1 MGSNDYCVY
10 ILASRWHGALYIGIT
25 NDLPARVFQ
34 HRAGQGSKHAAR
46 YQISRLVYFEHFQDV
61 REAIAREKRLKRWH
75 RQWKIELI
83 ESVNRNWDDLYDTLS
98 I

>member
-1 MGSNDYCVY
+1 VCSSTG
-10 ILASRWHGALYIGIT
+10 
-25 NDLPARVFQ
+25 
-34 HRAGQGSKHAAR
+34 AGQGSKHAAR

-98 I
+98 V

>member
-1 MGSNDYCVY
+1 MGSRDYYVY

-25 NDLPARVFQ
+25 NDLARRVFQ
-34 HRAGQGSKHAAR
+34 HRLGQGSRHAAR

-61 REAIAREKRLKRWH
+61 SEAITREKRLKRWH

-83 ESVNRNWDDLYDTLS
+83 ESVNKTWDDLYDTLS
-98 I
+98 